1 MKREFI
7 LALRN
12 EFVQASL
19 PEGCSNALSLTEA
32 VDATIIAQREFLE
45 TSESYRQLISYTVL
59 RKPDGTIFVYQR
71 GKGVGEQRLAGDY
84 SCGIGGHVEVSDVIW
99 ANNEPNLV
107 ETVRIS
113 VWREL
118 YEECGLTPSE
128 TKAEDINLCYF
139 INDNSN
145 PVGRVHLGLVAIV
158 SVEQDFEATMQEVEL
173 EAYGWKSASEIANLE
188 GAENWTT
195 LVAQYIVDREAIVE

>member
-7 LALRN
+7 LALRSG
-12 EFVQASL
+12 FVSGNL

-32 VDATIIAQREFLE
+32 VDATVIAQREFLE
-45 TSESYRQLISYTVL
+45 TSESYRQLISYIVL

-71 GKGVGEQRLAGDY
+71 GKGVGEDRLVGNY
-84 SCGIGGHVEVSDVIW
+84 SCGIGGHVDVSDVIW
-99 ANNEPNLV
+99 VGNEPDLV
-107 ETVRIS
+107 ETLRIS

-118 YEECGLTPSE
+118 HEECGMMPSE
-128 TKAEDINLCYF
+128 TRPEAINFCYC

-145 PVGRVHLGLVAIV
+145 PVGRVHLGMVAIV
-158 SVEQDFEATMQEVEL
+158 SVEQDFEVTLKEAEL
-173 EAYGWKSASEIANLE
+173 VAYGWKSPTEVASLE

-195 LVAQYIVDREAIVE
+195 RVVQYIVDQEVSAE